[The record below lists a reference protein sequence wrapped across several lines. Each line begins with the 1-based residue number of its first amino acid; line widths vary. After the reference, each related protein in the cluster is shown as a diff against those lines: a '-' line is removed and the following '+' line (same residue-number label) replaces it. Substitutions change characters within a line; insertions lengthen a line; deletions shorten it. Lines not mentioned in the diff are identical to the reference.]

1 MDTEAVQPIITLLIK
16 EHLTMTVEG
25 LLSGKTA
32 VVTGSG
38 AGIGRAAALLLAGQ
52 GARLCL
58 VDYDVESAE
67 ETSRRISQQGGSA
80 KVISCDI
87 SQADEVERGMKEAA
101 AWGGRIDI
109 LFANAGIAGTIAPIE
124 DMSME
129 EWDTTLRT
137 NLRGTFATIKYAV
150 PYMKEQGGSIIITS
164 SMSGNRVFSQAG
176 YAAYST
182 SKAGQVALMKMAAL
196 ELAGYQIR
204 VNAVCPGT
212 IETDIGESLHE
223 DEDVKDIEIKV
234 EYPEGNIP
242 LSHQPGRPE
251 QVAEAVL
258 FLASDLS
265 SHVTGTA
272 MVVDGGES
280 LLRG

>member
-1 MDTEAVQPIITLLIK
+1 M
-16 EHLTMTVEG
+16 TMEG

-32 VVTGSG
+32 VVTGGG
-38 AGIGRAAALLLAGQ
+38 AGIGRATALLLAGQ
-52 GARLCL
+52 GAKLCL
-58 VDYDVESAE
+58 LDYDAQSAE
-67 ETSRRISQQGGSA
+67 ETSRRIAQLGGAA
-80 KVISCDI
+80 KVIPCDI
-87 SQADEVERGMKEAA
+87 SRAGEVEQGMKEAA
-101 AWGGRIDI
+101 SWGERIDI
-109 LFANAGIAGTIAPIE
+109 LFANAGIAGTIAAIE
-124 DMSME
+124 EMSME

-176 YAAYST
+176 YGAYST

-196 ELAGYQIR
+196 ELAGYRIR

-212 IETDIGESLHE
+212 IETDIGESLHM
-223 DEDVKDIEIKV
+223 DEEVKDIEIRV

-242 LSHQPGRPE
+242 LSHQPGKPG
-251 QVAEAVL
+251 QVAQAVL
-258 FLASDLS
+258 FLASSLS

-272 MVVDGGES
+272 MYVDGGES